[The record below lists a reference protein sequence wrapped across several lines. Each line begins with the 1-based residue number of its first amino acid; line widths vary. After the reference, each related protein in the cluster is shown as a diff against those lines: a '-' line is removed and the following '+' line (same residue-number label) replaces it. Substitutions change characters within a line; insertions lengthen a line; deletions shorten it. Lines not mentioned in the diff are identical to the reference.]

1 MPASDFPRQ
10 NTLLHVRRAL
20 VTCMRCAP
28 PRSSA
33 PAERARKDKEDTRA
47 PTSGQ
52 TCAGQ
57 WFLCDHARPPRAHCG
72 SGGKSLEALLHLERL
87 ARSRTRP
94 PLVQR
99 SWPWPPPPHQRKSAH
114 RQPPPQPPPR
124 AQPPHHK
131 SVVCSTLGNSGAV
144 LSSATGPLHT
154 RVRRVVAFWAAHQ
167 ALKALARADRVCSNL
182 ASSAVR
188 LRPASAPV
196 QLHSSAAA
204 SGHTQAI
211 CGRAPA
217 LAPGPAAAAGMAA
230 GPRSAGAGPSAL
242 AAAKSKKQLSGRRAM
257 TAGARSRDGPSDAPP
272 AAQGNCE
279 RGGFQPE
286 WP

>member
-10 NTLLHVRRAL
+10 NTLLHLRRTL

-33 PAERARKDKEDTRA
+33 PAERARNDKEDTRA
-47 PTSGQ
+47 PASGQ

-57 WFLCDHARPPRAHCG
+57 WFLCDHARPPRAHYG

-99 SWPWPPPPHQRKSAH
+99 SWPWPP
-114 RQPPPQPPPR
+114 
-124 AQPPHHK
+124 PPHHK

-242 AAAKSKKQLSGRRAM
+242 AAAKSTRQLSGRRAM
-257 TAGARSRDGPSDAPP
+257 TASARSRDGTSDAPL